1 MRNKKEYTFA
11 LAVMAIALV
20 PSFSSYAA
28 EQSQN
33 KTFMDYYSG
42 SYASVEDVVD
52 AVDEEVSDWEGK
64 LEAVTGPAIK
74 KIKEEQRGL
83 GDGPVIN
90 ELTLAG
96 QYHEEYDVYELSM
109 DNKYFLY
116 SNVDNGGITD
126 KIVYVEIPQGL
137 MYSMEK
143 DGNPIHYTSGQKV
156 GEHGTYVLNLTAV
169 KDTTVPMY
177 RQEEYRAIFRFRI
190 QDKAPVSETGEDGS
204 FTGPGPKSLS
214 DLETGLKTGL
224 NHVSEGMPSGDELAG
239 MIPVDENTLFPQESE
254 STTDQDMTA
263 EETVSEET
271 VSETAASEGTSTAQK
286 REKQKH
292 TQVYDIQNQVYKVT
306 LPDKSSFTSNIP
318 EGMRTD
324 GSVRLKMDKGAV
336 YSLYCNDEPVEYVS
350 GGDIMTKGRYRLD
363 INGISWFFEIG
374 SLNVN
379 DSLYCAPM
387 GMQITRAGYN
397 GELIPVVDGHYLR
410 MDKDGTYNITFTGTE
425 DESLNMDITKD
436 SITPA
441 VTVLI
446 KGGVADITY
455 SSDDIETVEMLKDG
469 EPMEN
474 SYVRRVDSPG
484 DYVLTAVDKAGNQTV
499 KSFHLNYVLNMYAI
513 IAVVLLFGLLAAGII
528 FTKRIK
534 KQLTV

>member
-90 ELTLAG
+90 ELTLSG

-204 FTGPGPKSLS
+204 FTGPGPKSC
-214 DLETGLKTGL
+214 
-224 NHVSEGMPSGDELAG
+224 
-239 MIPVDENTLFPQESE
+239 F
-254 STTDQDMTA
+254 
-263 EETVSEET
+263 
-271 VSETAASEGTSTAQK
+271 
-286 REKQKH
+286 
-292 TQVYDIQNQVYKVT
+292 
-306 LPDKSSFTSNIP
+306 
-318 EGMRTD
+318 
-324 GSVRLKMDKGAV
+324 
-336 YSLYCNDEPVEYVS
+336 
-350 GGDIMTKGRYRLD
+350 
-363 INGISWFFEIG
+363 
-374 SLNVN
+374 
-379 DSLYCAPM
+379 
-387 GMQITRAGYN
+387 
-397 GELIPVVDGHYLR
+397 
-410 MDKDGTYNITFTGTE
+410 
-425 DESLNMDITKD
+425 
-436 SITPA
+436 
-441 VTVLI
+441 
-446 KGGVADITY
+446 
-455 SSDDIETVEMLKDG
+455 
-469 EPMEN
+469 
-474 SYVRRVDSPG
+474 RR
-484 DYVLTAVDKAGNQTV
+484 
-499 KSFHLNYVLNMYAI
+499 YAI
-513 IAVVLLFGLLAAGII
+513 G
-528 FTKRIK
+528 R
-534 KQLTV
+534 